1 MARRMSPDEALDV
14 AKQAVEENP
23 GITRDEMNRKAEELA
38 SMIRSGV
45 ISVARLPARLTQA
58 AADAPIGVDTP
69 MGPIGTPGYL
79 RDKLELDDRAEARR
93 RDLGPG
99 FAQAMEMMNVEK
111 ASMTPKPMFGPADP
125 TPEQMRAMSTEPY
138 RPPSGLSVSPPITE
152 YTMGQ
157 SAKLAEIRGQTAF
170 DVGFR
175 EGLQDY
181 QRMKMESENIVDD
194 LGGSVNE
201 ANSARSSIMMGNET
215 SGDIKRLGYAEAM
228 EFAERQETMG
238 EDKMLREAVRM
249 MEQ

>member
-14 AKQAVEENP
+14 AKQVVEENP
-23 GITRDEMNRKAEELA
+23 GITREEMNRKAEELA

-69 MGPIGTPGYL
+69 MGPQGTPGYL
-79 RDKLELDDRAEARR
+79 RDKLELDKPRTA
-93 RDLGPG
+93 
-99 FAQAMEMMNVEK
+99 
-111 ASMTPKPMFGPADP
+111 PKPMFGPADP
-125 TPEQMRAMSTEPY
+125 TPEQMRAMSTDPY

>member
-14 AKQAVEENP
+14 AKQVVEENP

-45 ISVARLPARLTQA
+45 TSVARLPARLTQA

-69 MGPIGTPGYL
+69 MGPQGTPGYL
-79 RDKLELDDRAEARR
+79 MDKLELDDRVEASR
-93 RDLGPG
+93 RDL
-99 FAQAMEMMNVEK
+99 E
-111 ASMTPKPMFGPADP
+111 
-125 TPEQMRAMSTEPY
+125 RAEDRLRDLGRAVMSTEPY

-228 EFAERQETMG
+228 EFAEREETMG
-238 EDKMLREAVRM
+238 EDKMLRESARM